1 MLFFLTLFPARDVGL
16 AVQSMPLKGRHL
28 LSFLRSPE
36 HMKEDLEAAKMILTE
51 TEMSDIGSIFS
62 GRFF

>member
-1 MLFFLTLFPARDVGL
+1 
-16 AVQSMPLKGRHL
+16 
-28 LSFLRSPE
+28 
-36 HMKEDLEAAKMILTE
+36 MKEDLEAAKMILTE

>member
-1 MLFFLTLFPARDVGL
+1 MGL
-16 AVQSMPLKGRHL
+16 AVQPMPFKGPPL
-28 LSFLRSPE
+28 NIEFFRSPE

-62 GRFF
+62 GRFL